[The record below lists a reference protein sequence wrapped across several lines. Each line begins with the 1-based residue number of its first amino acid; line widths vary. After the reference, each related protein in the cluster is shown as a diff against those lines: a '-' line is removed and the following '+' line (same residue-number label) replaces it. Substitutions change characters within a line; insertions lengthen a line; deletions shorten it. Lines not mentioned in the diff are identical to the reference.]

1 MPLAVSFF
9 APHGFAAGMNPVLWL
24 EHWQAILT
32 AIVVGAT
39 LAALLLGRRAPDMA
53 MIGAVVVLLAAG
65 ILTPTEALSGMSN
78 EGMLTVA
85 ALFVVAAAVDRTGAL
100 AVVIDRGLG
109 RPRSLPAA
117 QLRTMTIPAVLSGFM
132 NNTPVMALMVPAVR
146 TWARKH
152 RLSVSKLLM
161 PMNDAVVL
169 GGLCTLIGTSTNV
182 VVSGLLND
190 KTGLRLGM
198 FDITW
203 LGVPLLI
210 VGFSYLMLASR
221 SSWLLKDRR
230 PAMSAGDDPREYSLE
245 MLVEQG
251 SPLAGRT
258 IEQAGLRGLHGLFLM
273 EIDRAGHVLT
283 AVEPTERLETG
294 DRLVFVGIVESVVEL
309 QKIRGLRPA
318 TDQVFQLDGPRSERT
333 LVEAVVSNSCPLV
346 GRTIRA
352 GQFRSTYD
360 AVIIAVARNGERLR
374 KKIGDI
380 VLQPGDTLLLEA
392 SPRFLNRQRTN
403 RDFYLVSE
411 VAGAKTP
418 RHDLAWI
425 ACTILAAMVTAATLE
440 LVPMVTAAMMAATA
454 MVAAG
459 CIGPNEARRSIE
471 WETLLLIAASF
482 GLARAI
488 DKTGLAELIAQSTIG
503 AAGDRPYL
511 VLAAIYLVTM
521 LFTETMSN
529 NAAAVLIFPIA
540 WQTASN
546 LGLNPMPF
554 IMSITVAA
562 SCGFASPLGY
572 QTNLMVY
579 GPGGYKFSD
588 YLRFGGPLNLIVM
601 VVTIVLAPLIWPF

>member
-1 MPLAVSFF
+1 
-9 APHGFAAGMNPVLWL
+9 MNPALLL

-32 AIVVGAT
+32 ATVVAAT
-39 LAALLLGRRAPDMA
+39 LTSLLLGRRAPDMA
-53 MIGAVVVLLAAG
+53 MIGAVVVLLTAG
-65 ILTPTEALSGMSN
+65 VLTPTEALVGMSN

-109 RPRSLPAA
+109 RPRSLPEA
-117 QLRTMTIPAVLSGFM
+117 QLRTMIIPAGLSGFM
-132 NNTPVMALMVPAVR
+132 NNTPVVALMVPAVR
-146 TWARKH
+146 AWARKH
-152 RLSVSKLLM
+152 QLSISKLLM

-203 LGVPLLI
+203 LGIPLLI
-210 VGFSYLMLASR
+210 VGFFYLLLASR
-221 SSWLLKDRR
+221 SSWLLRDRR

-273 EIDRAGHVLT
+273 EIDRAGHILT
-283 AVEPTERLETG
+283 AVEPTERLEPG
-294 DRLVFVGIVESVVEL
+294 DRLVFVGIVDSVVEL

-333 LVEAVVSNSCPLV
+333 LVEAVVSNSCPLA

-425 ACTILAAMVTAATLE
+425 ACTILAAMVLAATLE

-454 MVAAG
+454 MVATG

-529 NAAAVLIFPIA
+529 NAAAVLVFPIA

-601 VVTIVLAPLIWPF
+601 VITIVLAPLIWPF